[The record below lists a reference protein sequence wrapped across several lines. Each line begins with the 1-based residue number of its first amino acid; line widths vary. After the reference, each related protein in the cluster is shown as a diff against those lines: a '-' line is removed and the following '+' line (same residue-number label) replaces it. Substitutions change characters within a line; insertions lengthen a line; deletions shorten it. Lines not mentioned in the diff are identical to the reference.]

1 MALCANLPSK
11 HFIKKGATYQL
22 LGSSGRPESHEDPEL
37 WTSRPDFYRLE
48 IESSS
53 PLYAKLCEADSN
65 GDCTL
70 PAKVVLSDNLVY
82 DEMAKTGAEYAV
94 DTIRTVR
101 MKVGSTSIW
110 YEYIR
115 QPCVEHSFY
124 RDAKRVSQGETK
136 SGYVEKEASMC
147 ANPLLEVATSMCS
160 NEGWETSEKDGLI
173 YCNYQVSLGVCA
185 FSVNLYMS
193 LTIS

>member
-1 MALCANLPSK
+1 MFPLFLKGDKVALCVDLPLK
-11 HFIKKGATYQL
+11 HFTRKGATYRL
-22 LGSSGRPESHEDPEL
+22 LDASGFPEL
-37 WTSRPDFYRLE
+37 HKDPDWWATNPDFNRLE

-70 PAKVVLSDNLVY
+70 PAKVVLNDNLVY

-147 ANPLLEVATSMCS
+147 ADPLLEVATSMCS
-160 NEGWETSEKDGLI
+160 NAGWETSERDGLI
-173 YCNYQVSLGVCA
+173 YCNYQVSVGVH
-185 FSVNLYMS
+185 FQ
-193 LTIS
+193 

>member
-11 HFIKKGATYQL
+11 HFIKKGATFQL
-22 LGSSGRPESHEDPEL
+22 LGSSGRPESHKDPEL
-37 WTSRPDFYRLE
+37 WTTRPDFYRLE

-160 NEGWETSEKDGLI
+160 NAGWETSERDGLI
-173 YCNYQVSLGVCA
+173 YCNYQVSVGVH
-185 FSVNLYMS
+185 FQ
-193 LTIS
+193 